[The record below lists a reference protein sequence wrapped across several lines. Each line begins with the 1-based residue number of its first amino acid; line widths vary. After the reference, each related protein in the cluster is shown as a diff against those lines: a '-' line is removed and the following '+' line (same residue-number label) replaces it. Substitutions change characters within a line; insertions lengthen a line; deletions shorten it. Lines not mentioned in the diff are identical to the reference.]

1 MDWTEGVYECE
12 YTNFYV
18 REVPMNGY
26 AAFYQDKNGD
36 DLEVQYI
43 SYREYDMSKVM
54 SYYPADDEEDLEEEE
69 EEEVEYEEVASG
81 MSDTSLKAFSMGLWY
96 MDVTVDTVAASN
108 GSTITITNK
117 DTYQLPNSGG
127 NGTMMFTLSGLAVM
141 LAATGLMYIK
151 KRRNYDNINREAKN

>member
-1 MDWTEGVYECE
+1 
-12 YTNFYV
+12 
-18 REVPMNGY
+18 
-26 AAFYQDKNGD
+26 
-36 DLEVQYI
+36 
-43 SYREYDMSKVM
+43 
-54 SYYPADDEEDLEEEE
+54 
-69 EEEVEYEEVASG
+69 

-141 LAATGLMYIK
+141 LAATGLMYIN
-151 KRRNYDNINREAKN
+151 KRRKSEQDNREAKY